1 MGRHPSFDRWADPKI
16 TDDDIRHPSTTMLR
30 DTAWYH
36 RAMPMTLRLTPEETE
51 ALRETAR
58 REGRSMQTVA
68 REAIAAYVTD
78 RARRRDRALER
89 IVAEDAELLRR
100 LGTM

>member
-1 MGRHPSFDRWADPKI
+1 
-16 TDDDIRHPSTTMLR
+16 
-30 DTAWYH
+30 
-36 RAMPMTLRLTPEETE
+36 MPMTLRLTPEETA

-78 RARRRDRALER
+78 RDRRREHALAR
-89 IVAEDAELLRR
+89 IVVDDAELLRR
-100 LGTM
+100 LGSM